1 MLASTPDPMMT
12 SSSTENTDLGIR
24 LCSESKDLL
33 TSHTGSTYYSS
44 SRSVS
49 IWTSAPQ
56 TAWEIYHKPIFVM
69 SVGGAF
75 FFLGSI
81 MTGLYFAQ
89 ITKKTCNV
97 LGPAFLSIGM
107 MFLVFGLVWLPILK
121 EKRKQKS
128 MSRYLR
134 NHKPPSFFNL

>member
-1 MLASTPDPMMT
+1 MASSPDPMMK
-12 SSSTENTDLGIR
+12 SSSTENIDLSMQ
-24 LCSESKDLL
+24 LCSEAKDLL

-49 IWTSAPQ
+49 IWTSEPQ

-89 ITKKTCNV
+89 IIKKTCNV

>member
-1 MLASTPDPMMT
+1 MKT
-12 SSSTENTDLGIR
+12 SSTENVDLGMR
-24 LCSESKDLL
+24 SCSESKDLL
-33 TSHTGSTYYSS
+33 TSHTGSTFYSS

-49 IWTSAPQ
+49 IWTSEPR
-56 TAWEIYHKPIFVM
+56 TAWETYHKPIIVM

-75 FFLGSI
+75 FLLGVI
-81 MTGLYFAQ
+81 LTGLYFAQ

-121 EKRKQKS
+121 EKQRQKS
-128 MSRYLR
+128 VSRHFR
-134 NHKPPSFFNL
+134 NQKPPSFFHL